1 LFGALENSMS
11 SNSNEIA
18 GERKMIVHAAAH
30 ATVDHVDGPSFCR
43 FVVTAELARRLREVR
58 ALAEAHRLSEVR
70 FWALPERWGAGHTD
84 VEDEISL
91 EAGEIVVCPIPDA
104 FWFNA
109 SMKHVGGSLQTVT
122 IDSEALL
129 AAFDAGQEHYAVE
142 VDEDLEEEIRRDE
155 ARERGEPW
163 DDDDDED
170 ADADD
175 DDDAEE

>member
-1 LFGALENSMS
+1 MS

-18 GERKMIVHAAAH
+18 SERKMIVHASAH

-58 ALAEAHRLSEVR
+58 ALAEAHSLSEVR

-84 VEDEISL
+84 VEDELSL

-163 DDDDDED
+163 D
-170 ADADD
+170 ADADED
-175 DDDAEE
+175 EDDDAEE